1 MDGHSSHY
9 CPEVIQAAAAE
20 KVVLFTLPPHT
31 THLTQPLD
39 KGCFAP
45 LKAEWRKRCQEFFAK
60 NPGQVISRY
69 DFNDIFREVWMH
81 GMSMQNIISAF
92 KTTGVY
98 PFSRKVIQKVASTK
112 FLSFEPKSL
121 PSKSGLTY
129 IPLYSPARPCIPQD
143 KDQHNSDALELHSS
157 SEEEPYSDSS
167 VSRCLYMSTQRPTV
181 LNKFLKVPL
190 PPNKQPTKR
199 EKSSGHVL
207 TSAECIRVME
217 EKEKEKELKAR
228 QKEQRQRAREEK
240 AKQKALISR
249 KQFFPH
255 KCYLKHLIAK

>member
-9 CPEVIQAAAAE
+9 CPEVIRAAAAE

-45 LKAEWRKRCQEFFAK
+45 LKAEWRKRCREFFAK

-69 DFNDIFREVWMH
+69 DFSDIFREVWMH
-81 GMSMQNIISAF
+81 GMSMQNNIISAF

-112 FLSFEPKSL
+112 FLSFEPKLL
-121 PSKSGLTY
+121 PSKSGLAY
-129 IPLYSPARPCIPQD
+129 ISLYSPVRPCIPQD
-143 KDQHNSDALELHSS
+143 KDQHNSDPLELHSS
-157 SEEEPYSDSS
+157 SEKEPYSDSS
-167 VSRCLYMSTQRPTV
+167 VSRCLYMPTQRPTV

-190 PPNKQPTKR
+190 PLNKQLTKR
-199 EKSSGHVL
+199 EKSSGRVL

-217 EKEKEKELKAR
+217 EKEKEELTAR
-228 QKEQRQRAREEK
+228 QKEQRQRASKET
-240 AKQKALISR
+240 AK
-249 KQFFPH
+249 
-255 KCYLKHLIAK
+255 